1 MSHLSTLALY
11 RYRFGELP
19 SSEADAA
26 ARHLKDCAR
35 CQARM
40 AAAKDDDDDVAA
52 EPLPG
57 FLAELSGDPL
67 SNAPPAPKPSQWA
80 VFLRR
85 VGMPAVSLLAAAAM
99 LLVALSSMRRPT
111 EDDGLRT
118 RGALPDLEVW
128 LQSPDG
134 HRPLQVGEALG
145 DGDQVVLFYHPHDAD
160 RVAIAGRDRSG
171 DIEVY
176 RVLHPVKEGLQ
187 PAPFGLTL
195 DDAPGVQE
203 FFAVAGAKGFSESD
217 AIDAILA
224 MDGTVTRVVVP
235 KEPARPDADRP

>member
-1 MSHLSTLALY
+1 MSHLSTLALH
-11 RYRFGELP
+11 RYRLGELS

-26 ARHLKDCAR
+26 ALHLESCNP

-40 AAAKDDDDDVAA
+40 AAAQEDDDAVAA
-52 EPLPG
+52 EPLPA
-57 FLAELSGDPL
+57 FLADLSDAPL
-67 SNAPPAPKPSQWA
+67 PDEPPAPEPAQWA

-99 LLVALSSMRRPT
+99 LLVALSSMQRPI

-118 RGALPDLEVW
+118 RGDLPDLEVW
-128 LQSPDG
+128 LQSSDG

-145 DGDQVVLFYHPHDAD
+145 DGDQVVLFFHPHDAE
-160 RVAIAGRDRSG
+160 RVAIAGRDHSG

-176 RVLHPVKEGLQ
+176 RLLNPVKDGLQ

-195 DDAPGVQE
+195 DDSPGVQE
-203 FFAVAGAKGFSESD
+203 FFVVAGAEDFSESD

-224 MDGTVTRVVVP
+224 MDRTVTRVVVP
-235 KEPARPDADRP
+235 KEPAPPDVDHP